1 MWHYLPFMGERRG
14 GAGWS
19 EFWKDLKH
27 HLPKMWERCRG
38 GWELWVSHNLFH
50 KVRFTEG
57 AFHQTIKAQLE
68 SMKIFHFKFNFYS
81 GKDGS

>member
-68 SMKIFHFKFNFYS
+68 SMKIFHFKFNF
-81 GKDGS
+81 